1 MGLSKEAGSVSLL
14 HVGLDIGSTTAKA
27 VVLDAS
33 DRVLYSRYTRH
44 FADIRAAADELMG
57 EIRRT
62 YGDSKIT
69 MAVAG
74 SGGIALAEGIEIPFA
89 QELIACSTSIGR
101 YLPNVDVC
109 IELGGEDAKLTFF
122 DKGGVDQ
129 RMNETCAGGTGAFLD
144 QMAALMGTDAA
155 GLNELAKNY
164 GTIYPIASRC
174 GVFAKTDV
182 QPLLNDGASRAD
194 IAASIFQAV
203 VNQTISG
210 LACGRRIVGNVAFL
224 GGPLYFL
231 SELRKRFAETL
242 ALAPEQCIFPE
253 NPHLFVAIGA
263 AILGK
268 KNGAIDLCD
277 LHEKA
282 ARFFSRPREA
292 SVNVLPALFIDE
304 AARESFKSRHGEHR
318 VRRVELKNYQGDA
331 FLGVDVGS
339 TTTKVVL
346 IGAEGELLFSRYRA
360 GGGGDPLGAVRDS
373 LRELYAALPAGVK
386 IRNSGVTGYGEKLIQ
401 AAFGVGE
408 GEVETVA
415 HARAAEFVQPG
426 VEFVIDIGGQDMKC
440 LGVQDGVVRRVFLNE
455 ACSSG
460 CGSFLQSFAE
470 SLGLT
475 TQEFATAAESSMMPV
490 DLGSRCT
497 VFMNSR
503 VRQAQKEGASVRD
516 ISAGLAYSVVRN
528 ALYKVLK
535 IRNVDELGSRI
546 VVQGGA
552 FKNDALL
559 RAFELITGREVVR
572 PEISELMGAFGAGLL
587 ARDRWSGGASTLA
600 DAASLDSFEAKAT
613 TARCKG
619 CGNRCILTTT
629 RFDDGTAYVTGNRC
643 ERGAPSG
650 RDTVLPPNV
659 YAMKYARLFDYYEPL
674 DETQATR
681 GVIGMPRV
689 LNMYENYPLWFTLF
703 TKLGFRVELSSER
716 PDEQLGIDTIPS
728 QTVCYPAKLAHR
740 HLIDLVNRGVTRIFY
755 PGVQKE
761 SREFPD
767 AHQHFNC
774 PVVAGYPDVAW
785 LNIDELRAPGVRFLH
800 PFLPID
806 SRGAMMRELMPLLS
820 EFGISRGEIESALD
834 AAYAEQAVFKRD
846 VERYG
851 ESALA
856 YMREHG
862 GLGVALSGHPYH
874 LDPEAHHGIPE
885 LINGYGVAVLTED
898 SICHKADDLG
908 GVDPLRVVDQWV
920 YHSRLYRAATAIARH
935 PDCRDLHMVQLNS
948 FGCGLD
954 AISADQ
960 SASLLEDHGKLHTLI
975 KIDEGKN
982 NGAVKIRIRSLLAAV
997 RKDENRGALPHT
1009 PTSPPSPLSQSGE
1022 GEQSGKGQLRE
1033 LPSRFRRGAGGEVLT
1048 RTILCPPLS
1057 SHHFQFLETAM
1068 QSEGLDFRVLPE
1080 GSREAIE
1087 LGLKYV
1093 NNDACYP
1100 AMVVVGQ
1107 FLHAFESGAYD
1118 PATTDCLYAQT
1129 GGACRASNYVPLLR
1143 RALDEA
1149 GYRGVKILAANA
1161 QADGQAEKFPFTAM
1175 GFWRSLLGLL
1185 YGDMMMRLILRTRP
1199 YELEKG
1205 SANRL
1210 YDHWVAKCR
1219 ENVTKG
1225 SWRIFKRDVREM
1237 VRDFAALPIDQ
1248 APRPRVGIVGEIL
1261 VKYHANANERLVEI
1275 IESEGGEAVV
1285 PDLASF
1291 LLYCLIDPVYANQRL
1306 SGPLLP
1312 RLFGQFGIGVLE
1324 RMRRP
1329 MNEAL
1334 EGTRFGDIHGIYDLK
1349 AKAETMVSAANQG
1362 GEGWLL
1368 TSEMMRLIESGV
1380 KNVLCIQPFACL
1392 PNHITGKGAIK
1403 ELKRRYQG
1411 ANILALDYDASVS
1424 TVNQLNRIKL
1434 LMATARA

>member
-1 MGLSKEAGSVSLL
+1 MSLL

-27 VVLDAS
+27 VVLDAD
-33 DRVLYSRYTRH
+33 DRVLYSRYSRH
-44 FADIRAAADELMG
+44 FADIRAAAGDLMS
-57 EIRRT
+57 EIGQQ
-62 YGDSKIT
+62 YKGSKIT

-74 SGGIALAEGIEIPFA
+74 SGGIAIAEGIEIPFA
-89 QELIACSTSIGR
+89 QELVACSASIGR
-101 YLPNVDVC
+101 YLPHADVC

-122 DKGGVDQ
+122 DGGGVDQ

-144 QMAALMGTDAA
+144 QMAALMGTDVS
-155 GLNELAKNY
+155 GLNELAKNFR
-164 GTIYPIASRC
+164 TIYPIASRC
-174 GVFAKTDV
+174 GVFAKTDI
-182 QPLLNDGASRAD
+182 QPLLGDGAARED

-210 LACGRRIVGNVAFL
+210 LACGRRIAGNVAFL

-242 ALAPEQCIFPE
+242 SLTPEQCIFPE

-268 KNGAIDLCD
+268 KNGAIELYDLR
-277 LHEKA
+277 EKA
-282 ARFFSRPREA
+282 RRFLSRENN
-292 SVNVLPALFIDE
+292 STVSVLPALFIDE
-304 AARESFKSRHGEHR
+304 EAREAFRSRHSESR
-318 VRRVELKNYQGDA
+318 IRRGVLADYAGDA

-346 IGAEGELLFSRYRA
+346 IGAEGEILFTRYRA

-373 LRELYAALPAGVK
+373 LRELYAELPADVK
-386 IRNSGVTGYGEKLIQ
+386 IRGSAVTGYGEKLIQ
-401 AAFGVGE
+401 AAFGIEV

-415 HARAAEFVQPG
+415 HARAAEFVLPG

-440 LGVQDGVVRRVFLNE
+440 LGVRDGVVRRVFLNE

-470 SLGLT
+470 SLGLSA
-475 TQEFATAAESSMMPV
+475 QEFAVTAERSMMPV

-535 IRNVDELGSRI
+535 IRNTGELGSRI
-546 VVQGGA
+546 VVQGGT

-572 PEISELMGAFGAGLL
+572 PEIAELMGAFGAALL
-587 ARDRWSGGASTLA
+587 ARDRRPGAEE
-600 DAASLDSFEAKAT
+600 AASKLAGPSALDSFTARTAT
-613 TARCKG
+613 TRCGG
-619 CGNRCILTTT
+619 CGNRCILTATT
-629 RFDDGTAYVTGNRC
+629 FEGGARYVTGNRC
-643 ERGAPSG
+643 ERGAPAG
-650 RDTVLPPNV
+650 HAAEMPPNV
-659 YAMKYARLFDYYEPL
+659 VAMKYRRLFGHYEPL
-674 DETQATR
+674 EAGKAPR
-681 GVIGMPRV
+681 GTVGMPRV
-689 LNMYENYPLWFTLF
+689 LNVYENYPFWFTLF
-703 TKLGFRVELSSER
+703 TALGFRVELSSER
-716 PDEQLGIDTIPS
+716 PDERLGLDTIPS

-740 HLIDLVNRGVTRIFY
+740 HLIDLINRGVTRIFY

-761 SREFPD
+761 ANEFPD
-767 AHQHFNC
+767 AHQHYNC

-785 LNIDELRAPGVRFLH
+785 LNIDALRESGVDFMH

-806 SRGAMMRELMPLLS
+806 SRAAMLRELKAFL
-820 EFGISRGEIESALD
+820 GAYGVGRAEIGPALD
-834 AAYAEQAVFKRD
+834 AAYLEQAAFRRD
-846 VERYG
+846 VAAYG
-851 ESALA
+851 EEALA
-856 YMREHG
+856 YVRERG
-862 GLGVALSGHPYH
+862 GIGVVLAGHPYH
-874 LDPEAHHGIPE
+874 LDPEVHHGIPE
-885 LINGYGVAVLTED
+885 LIGGYGVAVLTED
-898 SICHKADDLG
+898 SICHKADELDG
-908 GVDPLRVVDQWV
+908 DISLRVVDQWV
-920 YHSRLYRAATAIARH
+920 YHSRLYRAALAIARH
-935 PDCRDLHMVQLNS
+935 PDCASLHMVQLNS

-960 SASLLEDHGKLHTLI
+960 SAALIEDAGKLHTLI

-997 RKDENRGALPHT
+997 ARSGVKEPART
-1009 PTSPPSPLSQSGE
+1009 PV
-1022 GEQSGKGQLRE
+1022 
-1033 LPSRFRRGAGGEVLT
+1033 RRGRAAAAAETAPLT

-1057 SHHFQFLETAM
+1057 SHHFQFIETAM

-1107 FLHAFESGAYD
+1107 FLHAFRSGAYD
-1118 PATTDCLYAQT
+1118 PAETDCLYAQT

-1149 GYRGVKILAANA
+1149 GYAGVRVLAANA
-1161 QADGQAEKFPFTAM
+1161 QADGQAEKFPISAR
-1175 GFWRSLLGLL
+1175 GLWRSLLGLL

-1199 YELEKG
+1199 YEIEKG
-1205 SANRL
+1205 ASDAL
-1210 YDHWVAKCR
+1210 YASWVRRCR
-1219 ENVTKG
+1219 ENVRRG
-1225 SWRIFKRDVREM
+1225 SWRVFKRDVGEM
-1237 VRDFAALPIDQ
+1237 VRDFEALPIDSEK
-1248 APRPRVGIVGEIL
+1248 RPRVGIVGEIL
-1261 VKYHANANERLVEI
+1261 VKYHANANERLVEV
-1275 IESEGGEAVV
+1275 IENEGGEAVV
-1285 PDLASF
+1285 PDLAGF
-1291 LLYCLIDPVYANQRL
+1291 LLYCLFDPIFANKSL
-1306 SGPLLP
+1306 SGPFVP
-1312 RLFGQFGIGVLE
+1312 RLFGQVGTYLLE
-1324 RMRRP
+1324 RLRRP
-1329 MNEAL
+1329 MKAAL
-1334 EGTRFGDIHGIYDLK
+1334 EGTRFGEIHGIGELL
-1349 AKAETMVSAANQG
+1349 AKAETMLSPGNQG

-1368 TSEMMRLIESGV
+1368 TAEMMRLLESGV
-1380 KNVLCIQPFACL
+1380 NNVLCIQPFACL

-1403 ELKRRYQG
+1403 ELKRRYRG
-1411 ANILALDYDASVS
+1411 ANILALDYDPSVS

-1434 LMATARA
+1434 LMATAKA